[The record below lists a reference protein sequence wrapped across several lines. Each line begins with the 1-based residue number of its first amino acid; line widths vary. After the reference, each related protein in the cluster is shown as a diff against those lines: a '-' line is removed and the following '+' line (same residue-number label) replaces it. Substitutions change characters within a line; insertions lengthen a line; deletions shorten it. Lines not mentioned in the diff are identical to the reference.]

1 MSSATARG
9 PPQLMFDDGS
19 RVMMEDSEN
28 DVVLDRNGHEHE
40 HERSGHSV
48 PLQRGS
54 IPLHVYYEIDRMSR
68 EVIEKFL
75 ERPSLDDDVATTTN
89 RILRVALQFPD
100 ELLQDS
106 PEVCWLLEDKIQE
119 ELETK
124 RYANSN
130 TTNNIITPFCFVL
143 GDTTVNSCCPDEVAA
158 LHLNADVMVHY
169 GHACLSPTET
179 LPVLYSFGKLEF
191 DDIGGAV
198 AQLQTARRERKE
210 EDDSNNSTKFLVL
223 YQVGYHH
230 AMKHLREQWMNTNND
245 DNEEVFSLQVVT
257 AELPALSQKHNHRL
271 KTTIGRFA
279 TKSTGRTGCCQ
290 SDNSTDTIIGGDSN
304 GYCGGSS
311 GSSATNDNVA
321 AVSPS
326 SCCRNEEDVGFCSP
340 MSLQTKADEAILIHV
355 CESND
360 HRRDDPQQSTASSSR
375 RRPLVVGGLELPLD
389 KISSWDDLVD
399 YTVLFIMGNPES
411 DADQYSTDGNTTPQQ
426 RQYANMMLWFLSL
439 PRGEPRGGYWIY
451 SPKSKALRTNVSTPP
466 AIRRQLKRRF
476 FLTQKARDASVF
488 GILVSNLSQQ
498 HLVDVVKSLQKIIQ
512 DADRTAYAFAVGK
525 INPAK
530 LANFAEIETFVMV
543 ACRENSLLDQER
555 EYPIPVVTPM
565 ELEIALENLQWGMQA
580 YSLDCQ
586 DVMIRLEEQE
596 RQKKLGACSGNDGE
610 NSNAKDSRNAEN
622 NDDDDENHYND
633 DSDAPYFSMITGRYE
648 SRKSKASSDD
658 LNLAA
663 LPGRGQVT
671 EYKSEAANFLKQRE
685 YQGLESKVGQT
696 EAKAAVLGMR
706 GIASDYNN

>member
-1 MSSATARG
+1 
-9 PPQLMFDDGS
+9 
-19 RVMMEDSEN
+19 
-28 DVVLDRNGHEHE
+28 
-40 HERSGHSV
+40 
-48 PLQRGS
+48 
-54 IPLHVYYEIDRMSR
+54 
-68 EVIEKFL
+68 
-75 ERPSLDDDVATTTN
+75 
-89 RILRVALQFPD
+89 
-100 ELLQDS
+100 
-106 PEVCWLLEDKIQE
+106 
-119 ELETK
+119 
-124 RYANSN
+124 
-130 TTNNIITPFCFVL
+130 
-143 GDTTVNSCCPDEVAA
+143 
-158 LHLNADVMVHY
+158 
-169 GHACLSPTET
+169 
-179 LPVLYSFGKLEF
+179 
-191 DDIGGAV
+191 
-198 AQLQTARRERKE
+198 
-210 EDDSNNSTKFLVL
+210 
-223 YQVGYHH
+223 
-230 AMKHLREQWMNTNND
+230 
-245 DNEEVFSLQVVT
+245 
-257 AELPALSQKHNHRL
+257 
-271 KTTIGRFA
+271 
-279 TKSTGRTGCCQ
+279 
-290 SDNSTDTIIGGDSN
+290 
-304 GYCGGSS
+304 
-311 GSSATNDNVA
+311 
-321 AVSPS
+321 
-326 SCCRNEEDVGFCSP
+326 